1 MFMANIRAGG
11 EPDPARRPRP
21 EERLAVNKPITS
33 LGSNLGKKPVGF
45 LTGSTGIEILQDINV
60 ISYHLNITGRD

>member
-45 LTGSTGIEILQDINV
+45 LTGSTGIEIL
-60 ISYHLNITGRD
+60 